1 MFKKIFI
8 GVGMGVVVGVWLL
21 VVILGFMDESIKTFS
36 GFLMQ
41 MAGFTFLWG
50 VLVFILLKSL
60 TLDESINT
68 GRVGYIV
75 VALIILVSGAF
86 TILCVRGTYDAYIY
100 EVAGR
105 NSADVT
111 TTALFGH
118 KTLLRGHDKQP
129 GKNAADA
136 HGLTFKMIPPDS
148 SSVIVVLMYQQ
159 REAEAREEY
168 LSFYEVFMTLIVT
181 IMGAVVAMCL
191 DRGTRRLRPGSVSVD
206 TWVPL

>member
-1 MFKKIFI
+1 MFKKILI

-21 VVILGFMDESIKTFS
+21 VVTLGLKDESTNTFS

-41 MAGFTFLWG
+41 MAVFTFLWG

-68 GRVGYIV
+68 RRVGYIV
-75 VALIILVSGAF
+75 VALVILVSGAF

-100 EVAGR
+100 QVAGR

-118 KTLLRGHDKQP
+118 KTLLRGHDKRLS
-129 GKNAADA
+129 KNAANA
-136 HGLTFKMIPPDS
+136 HGLTFKIIPPDS
-148 SSVIVVLMYQQ
+148 SSVIIVLMYQW

-168 LSFYEVFMTLIVT
+168 LPFYEVFMTLIVT
-181 IMGAVVAMCL
+181 IMGAVVALCL
-191 DRGTRRLRPGSVSVD
+191 DRGTRRLRSRSVSVA
-206 TWVPL
+206 TWMPL